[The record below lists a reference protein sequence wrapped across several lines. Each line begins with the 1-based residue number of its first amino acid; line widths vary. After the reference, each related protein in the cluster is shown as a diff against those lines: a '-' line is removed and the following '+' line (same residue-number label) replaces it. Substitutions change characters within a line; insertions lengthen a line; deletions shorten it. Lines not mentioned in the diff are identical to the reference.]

1 MCKNLPQRLPPARFL
16 NELKM
21 FQYLGMVPYYI
32 VSVLYNFQCSF
43 LHQMVKD

>member
-21 FQYLGMVPYYI
+21 CQYLGMIPYYI